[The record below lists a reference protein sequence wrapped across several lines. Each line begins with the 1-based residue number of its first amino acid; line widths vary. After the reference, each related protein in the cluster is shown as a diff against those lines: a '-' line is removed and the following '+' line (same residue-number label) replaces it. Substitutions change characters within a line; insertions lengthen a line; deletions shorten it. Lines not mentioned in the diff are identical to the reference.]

1 MGLKEILS
9 PLLGWLA
16 RQGHTRTTDMTRAS
30 TLHLDYCPEICR
42 DVGSNAQMGTI
53 TSANILISDVGRVRH
68 SSLARLMDGF
78 IVVEMNSSVALLY
91 QPCQAAPFRPSAKV
105 PPRKPLISSVSFSVS
120 ASASCYGNT
129 GPTKPVEEQ
138 MKYGVSTARPGSSF
152 FRDLHYL
159 PHNCGVR
166 LRSNQ

>member
-1 MGLKEILS
+1 MTAMTVGLMEILS

-42 DVGSNAQMGTI
+42 DVDSNAQMGAI
-53 TSANILISDVGRVRH
+53 SSANILISGVGRVRH

-91 QPCQAAPFRPSAKV
+91 ISLVRQPLFAPQQRCPPESPSYRRCHLASVQALRA
-105 PPRKPLISSVSFSVS
+105 
-120 ASASCYGNT
+120 T
-129 GPTKPVEEQ
+129 GIRVLYKPVEEQ

-152 FRDLHYL
+152 F
-159 PHNCGVR
+159 
-166 LRSNQ
+166 